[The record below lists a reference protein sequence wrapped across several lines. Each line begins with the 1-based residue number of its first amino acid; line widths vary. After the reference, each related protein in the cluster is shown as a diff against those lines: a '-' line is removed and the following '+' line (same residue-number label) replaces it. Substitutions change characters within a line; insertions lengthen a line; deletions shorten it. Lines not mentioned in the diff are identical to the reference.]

1 MVVVVFVL
9 PLKRVKGNVKDKLK
23 KIDYIG
29 CVLMLASAVLILIP
43 LSWYVLSNS
52 SFVAMLMCKKGRDTV
67 CLELSRSYCSSS
79 HRHRSTYSVHLRRD
93 ESGTSFDTK

>member
-23 KIDYIG
+23 KIDYMG

-43 LSWYVLSNS
+43 LSWYLFPLLKLYVCCDANVLLGEEHS
-52 SFVAMLMCKKGRDTV
+52 MLGTQQ
-67 CLELSRSYCSSS
+67 EL
-79 HRHRSTYSVHLRRD
+79 LPP
-93 ESGTSFDTK
+93 